1 MQIIKE
7 LQTRGSIQDI
17 STLELDQKLKI
28 GDKFYAGFDP
38 TAPSLHL
45 GNFVVIMAMLRLT
58 KAGLKPMMLFGG
70 ATGQVGDPS
79 GKAEER
85 PILDLNEVSDNVNA
99 QKNQVSQIF
108 SRLGFEV
115 EFVDNAEW
123 TTPISFTTFLRE
135 VGKYL
140 TVNYM
145 LAKES
150 VKRRVEGDGMSFA
163 EFSYMLIQANDF
175 LHLYQNKGVVMQ
187 IGGSDQWGNLTCG
200 MELVRKKLHQEVY
213 TFSIPLLTDSNGKK
227 FGKSEKGALWLD
239 SEKTSPFVLHQ
250 FLLNSADADV
260 INLIQKLTFA
270 DPEQIASLSQ
280 SLMSEPE
287 KRIAQTYLADEVCS
301 LIHGKESVESAKIAA
316 KVLFG
321 GDPTGLP
328 VKQLLEIFS
337 EVPSFSIP
345 KNDLLETKF
354 LDLLVKVQACASK
367 GQSRKLIES
376 GGAYLNNLRIADIDS
391 SITANN
397 LIEEQLLILRTG
409 KKSYFLVKAEA

>member
-1 MQIIKE
+1 MQIIQD
-7 LQTRGSIQDI
+7 LQNRGLIQDI
-17 STLELDQKLKI
+17 SLPELDQKLQI
-28 GDKFYAGFDP
+28 GNKFYAGFDP

-45 GNFVVIMAMLRLT
+45 GNFVIIMTMLRLT
-58 KAGLKPMMLFGG
+58 KAGLKPIMLFGG

-79 GKAEER
+79 GKASER
-85 PILDLNEVSDNVNA
+85 PILDLNEINNNVLE
-99 QKNQVSQIF
+99 QKNQVNQIF
-108 SRLGFEV
+108 LRLGFEV
-115 EFVDNAEW
+115 EFVDNADW

-140 TVNYM
+140 TINYM

-175 LHLYQNKGVVMQ
+175 LHLYQTKGVVMQ

-200 MELVRKKLHQEVY
+200 MELVRKKLHQDVY
-213 TFSIPLLTDSNGKK
+213 TFSVPLLTDSNGKK

-239 SEKTSPFVLHQ
+239 PEKTSPFALHQ

-270 DPEQIASLSQ
+270 DGPQITNLQNSLST
-280 SLMSEPE
+280 EPE
-287 KRIAQTYLADEVCS
+287 KRIAQTFLADEVCA
-301 LIHGKESVESAKIAA
+301 LIHGQESVESAKIAA

-337 EVPSFSIP
+337 EVPSHSIA
-345 KNDLLETKF
+345 KSELLDTKF
-354 LDLLVKVQACASK
+354 LDLLVTVEACTSK
-367 GQSRKLIES
+367 GQARKLIES
-376 GGAYLNNLRIADIDS
+376 GGAYLNNQRITDIDLK
-391 SITANN
+391 ITLTS
-397 LIEEQLLILRTG
+397 LIEGQLLILRTG
-409 KKSYFLVKAEA
+409 KKSYFLVNVI